1 MLLLLLRLV
10 RPAALAFRA
19 EMVADGAGAVH
30 GEWMAVAARAAPKS
44 GAAAFGG
51 AGGGDGTGKSK

>member
-1 MLLLLLRLV
+1 MLLALSRLV

-19 EMVADGAGAVH
+19 EMVADGAGPVH
-30 GEWMAVAARAAPKS
+30 GERMAVAARAAPES

-51 AGGGDGTGKSK
+51 AGGSDGSAKSK